1 MALAAASTVVE
12 AADYVAYTQTAAIL
26 RAAPMLSSAQ
36 LGVLPAG
43 TILQVITCFEE
54 GTYCKVEGEGIAGF
68 VAGQLLFVE
77 GTGESVDALERARWE
92 TIRATPS
99 YWEATLGTF
108 GSKPA
113 AKDAAKDAAEDA
125 AEDATT
131 P

>member
-1 MALAAASTVVE
+1 MALAAASSVVE

-26 RAAPMLSSAQ
+26 RAAPMLSSSQ

-77 GTGESVDALERARWE
+77 GTGNSVDVLEHARWE
-92 TIRATPS
+92 AIRAAPS
-99 YWEATLGTF
+99 YWETTLGKLD
-108 GSKPA
+108 GNA
-113 AKDAAKDAAEDA
+113 ATKDAPA
-125 AEDATT
+125 

>member
-1 MALAAASTVVE
+1 MTRVLLVAMALTVAPTAAG

-36 LGVLPAG
+36 LGVVPAG
-43 TILQVITCFEE
+43 TILQVITCFDE

-68 VAGQLLFVE
+68 VAGQLLFIE
-77 GTGESVDALERARWE
+77 GTGESVDSLERARWE

-108 GSKPA
+108 AGNA
-113 AKDAAKDAAEDA
+113 AVKDV
-125 AEDATT
+125 
-131 P
+131 PSQ